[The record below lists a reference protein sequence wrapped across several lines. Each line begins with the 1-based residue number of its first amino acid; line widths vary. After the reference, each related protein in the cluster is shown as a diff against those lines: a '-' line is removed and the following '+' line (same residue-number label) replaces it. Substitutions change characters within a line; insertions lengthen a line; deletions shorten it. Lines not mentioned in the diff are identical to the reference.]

1 MRHHKKGRKLGRNS
15 SHRRAMFRNMAAALI
30 LHEEIDTT
38 HAKAKELRGIVEKLI
53 TQASKAGATV
63 GKDKAKLSVEEQL
76 REVHLKRMVT
86 RFLPQKY
93 DGGAEDSEPVDLV
106 DKLFN
111 ELVPRYKDRPGG
123 YTRVTRIG
131 TRKGYAAPLAR
142 IELPP

>member
-1 MRHHKKGRKLGRNS
+1 MRHRKSGRKLGRNS

-53 TQASKAGATV
+53 TQASKAQDSI
-63 GKDKAKLSVEEQL
+63 GKSAEQL
-76 REVHLKRMVT
+76 TQEEKLKQFHLKKMVT
-86 RFLPQKY
+86 KFLPQKY
-93 DGGAEDSEPVDLV
+93 EDGLEENAPVDLV
-106 DKLFN
+106 AKLFD

-131 TRKGYAAPLAR
+131 TRKGDCAPIAR
-142 IELPP
+142 IQLV